1 MLLIDADHSEK
12 IATCT
17 SYLAAAANIFVGLT
31 INDISIAIGILLAI
45 LTFLVNWYYKHR
57 NMKLR
62 ESIVYS
68 QLKTNDIEED
78 D

>member
-1 MLLIDADHSEK
+1 MLLIDTDHSEK

-45 LTFLVNWYYKHR
+45 MTFLVNWYYKHR

-62 ESIVYS
+62 EAIALSR
-68 QLKTNDIEED
+68 LNDSDMNED